1 MFGIYKL
8 FKAIQLK
15 QFHWEIVQLIWNLIV
30 MPCFMSLS
38 FDEDKDKQETKRF
51 KIYQL
56 FLDSHHMSLA
66 KPDSTGGHV
75 AIRSCQFL
83 VYVYPVRDHYRHFTE
98 FIKIFWDC
106 SDHVKD
112 FETSHKM
119 TVAQKTHKCARN
131 KKPPCNFESFCCCSI
146 VSPMILCHLNY
157 MRFRI

>member
-1 MFGIYKL
+1 
-8 FKAIQLK
+8 
-15 QFHWEIVQLIWNLIV
+15 

-83 VYVYPVRDHYRHFTE
+83 VDIYPVRDQY
-98 FIKIFWDC
+98 
-106 SDHVKD
+106 
-112 FETSHKM
+112 
-119 TVAQKTHKCARN
+119 
-131 KKPPCNFESFCCCSI
+131 
-146 VSPMILCHLNY
+146 L
-157 MRFRI
+157 